1 MIFQLMRVAGTVA
14 GQVVKDKGTDAKDV
28 KPTPCHPLIVAVV
41 VGIIG
46 FIFFPS
52 MHGVNPAITLLS
64 VVIGVL
70 LLGGILGACFS
81 GTKSSVPNI
90 RAPDNG
96 HLRVD
101 ALRQRAQQLSC
112 PDQRFDIPKAATMTN
127 PAPAPSP
134 TRLPTFDE
142 VLRGHPATA
151 PTMAQLR
158 AEEHVNARLM
168 RVAAILVDECPTCTA
183 GSGVFCTF
191 HPGQV
196 VHLIDRERSIVVH
209 SSRIGKAVKSGHAK
223 INDVVAQFDNNVPDD
238 VWRFII

>member
-1 MIFQLMRVAGTVA
+1 MLGFMLARGLGNAAGNA
-14 GQVVKDKGTDAKDV
+14 LKDKGTDAKDV
-28 KPTPCHPLIVAVV
+28 KPTPCSPWIVGAVV
-41 VGIIG
+41 MIIG
-46 FIFFPS
+46 FIFITS
-52 MHGVNPAITLLS
+52 MNGVNPAITPLAI
-64 VVIGVL
+64 VIGVL
-70 LLGGILGACFS
+70 LLGGMLGACFS
-81 GTKSSVPNI
+81 GAKSSVPDI

-96 HLRVD
+96 QLRVD
-101 ALRQRAQQLSC
+101 ALRQHAQQLSC

-127 PAPAPSP
+127 
-134 TRLPTFDE
+134 F
-142 VLRGHPATA
+142 

-158 AEEHVNARLM
+158 AEATAPARLPTM
-168 RVAAILVDECPTCTA
+168 NEVYAEKAADARIRRVAAILVDECPTCTA

-238 VWRFII
+238 VWKYII

>member
-1 MIFQLMRVAGTVA
+1 MRVAGTVA
-14 GQVVKDKGTDAKDV
+14 GQAVKDKGTDAKDV
-28 KPTPCHPLIVAVV
+28 KPTPCSPWIVGAVV
-41 VGIIG
+41 LIIG
-46 FIFFPS
+46 FIFLTS
-52 MHGVNPAITLLS
+52 MNGVNPAITPLA
-64 VVIGVL
+64 VVIGIL

-81 GTKSSVPNI
+81 GTKSSVPDI

-96 HLRVD
+96 QLRVD
-101 ALRQRAQQLSC
+101 ALRQRAQQLSA
-112 PDQRFDIPKAATMTN
+112 PKEAPVTN
-127 PAPAPSP
+127 
-134 TRLPTFDE
+134 F
-142 VLRGHPATA
+142 

-158 AEEHVNARLM
+158 TEATAPARLPTM
-168 RVAAILVDECPTCTA
+168 NEVYAEKAADTRLTRVAAILVDECPTCTA

-238 VWRFII
+238 VWRYIL